1 MAIDL
6 DELVT
11 HDPSDHCVVCHAQ
24 DIVSLTLIPAAAAWE
39 ATAGLPRFS
48 TALHG
53 AAGLIGSMMAEGVPR
68 ADAEAA
74 LSGLLD
80 EIEKQIA
87 EEGALA
93 GPAQGTA

>member
-6 DELVT
+6 EELIT
-11 HDPSDHCVVCHAQ
+11 HDSSDHCVVCHAQ

-53 AAGLIGSMMAEGVPR
+53 AAGLLGSMLAEGIPR
-68 ADAEAA
+68 GEIEAA

-80 EIEKQIA
+80 DIEKEIA